1 MLIDT
6 SGFFSI
12 QDRAEKHHH
21 LARQSYADARSRLT
35 TNYIL
40 TEYSALALV
49 RGMSQGKIVDF
60 SDEVLVDDSVE
71 IVWVGEDLH
80 RRAVE
85 LLRQR
90 QE

>member
-35 TNYIL
+35 TPI
-40 TEYSALALV
+40 TS
-49 RGMSQGKIVDF
+49 
-60 SDEVLVDDSVE
+60 
-71 IVWVGEDLH
+71 
-80 RRAVE
+80 
-85 LLRQR
+85 
-90 QE
+90 